1 MQFSVW
7 RVPLKVS
14 PMLLLMHFCH
24 YLSFTVLPIS
34 RGAFQTINLHTF
46 KNCTS
51 IFSMKFIFLC
61 AYVGTYLQVGMY
73 PHPSSRDSK
82 ERIPFL
88 QSNLINIFIFP
99 HFFYKILPTLIL
111 CLPIMWHVFSKFV
124 YSVTETMQEYHLKN
138 PLTSF
143 VNDTYWCIFV
153 DIIFLAGISNLSD
166 EKWEIKRKRTKYV
179 SFVATIIIY

>member
-1 MQFSVW
+1 MASSFESVAY
-7 RVPLKVS
+7 VTSDALLPLFVI
-14 PMLLLMHFCH
+14 
-24 YLSFTVLPIS
+24 YSFTNFS
-34 RGAFQTINLHTF
+34 RSFPNYKLTYFQKLYVD
-46 KNCTS
+46 
-51 IFSMKFIFLC
+51 IFNEIYFLMRLRR
-61 AYVGTYLQVGMY
+61 YLQVGMY

-111 CLPIMWHVFSKFV
+111 CLSIMWHVFSKFV